1 MTKKEMAIAVE
12 IYEGSVETGR
22 ILSSLFDNHYTFC
35 SSSADTPLGKVSK
48 AFDLLFEYV
57 PTSNTDLKVEEKLC
71 KILHDNYLTTD
82 ERIEAIER
90 LRNECKA
97 KKPK

>member
-35 SSSADTPLGKVSK
+35 SSSPDTPLGKVSK

-57 PTSNTDLKVEEKLC
+57 PKANTDLNVEKKLC
-71 KILHDNYLTTD
+71 KILFDDYLTTE
-82 ERIEAIER
+82 ERIEAIEE
-90 LRNECKA
+90 LRKECKA
-97 KKPK
+97 KKSK